1 MISHLLHIVVAFAV
15 SALVVP
21 VVRRVATLRG
31 IGDHPGERKVN
42 VRFIPRMGGV
52 GIIVGTA
59 AAVVLDATFG
69 SRAIAG
75 MPETTGIALSL
86 GLIVALGAY
95 DDVRG
100 VGSLGKLSVQILAA
114 SFVITGGLMVHQIR
128 VPFVDPIPLG
138 ILALPVTLL
147 WLVGITNAVNLID
160 GLDGL
165 AAGVSAVAAATFAVL
180 GMYAGNDAVVVLSL
194 ALVGA
199 CGGFLVFN
207 FHPATIF
214 MGDTGSL
221 FLGFFLATI
230 SLMLMSG
237 SGGPSGLSSSLV
249 LPVMVLAVPI
259 VDTSIAFFRRIRKG
273 MHPLKPDKEHI
284 HHRLM
289 DLGLTHRQTVVMTYT
304 AAALLGT
311 MALFTARLDAMYGLV
326 LLVISFGAIYAGVR
340 RLGYVEEMAARSGDP
355 RPPIQPLSI
364 ARIIDRAFL
373 LTGDTVALVAAFLI
387 SYWFRFHSGWLP
399 PDGFVSLE
407 TYLISPGMLI
417 LVVGWLALFWLA
429 GLYDIPWDVSRVD
442 YVFSILKASIV
453 GTAVLFVFTFDPDT
467 PTFGGRVT
475 ALVYG
480 ATIAST
486 VSLMRMAIVSFER
499 HLQILGFRRRNTLI
513 AGTLPSARDLLEEIR
528 LRPGLQYGVVGFVER
543 SPRSGTFEGYP
554 VLGSYLDIPELV
566 RRMNVEEI
574 LIVAGLESR
583 EEILDVVTRCD
594 GIVPAVKVAATDAE
608 VLSGFRTEE
617 IVGHPLM
624 RLFPLNMVRWQWGVK
639 RLIDVAVSVV
649 VLVPLLPVWA
659 VVGLL
664 IKLDSRGPILFR
676 QERVGKKGRAF
687 RLYKFRSMVTD
698 AEKETGPVWATPDD
712 KRVTRLGRF
721 IRRYRIDEVPQ
732 FINVLKGEMS
742 LVGPRPERPYF
753 VDQLEREVVFYRR
766 RLLVRPGITGW
777 AQVKH
782 RYDTS
787 LDDVR
792 KKITYDLYY
801 LENMSLTLDLKIMLR
816 TFFVALSGRGTH

>member
-1 MISHLLHIVVAFAV
+1 MPLILHIVVAFVV
-15 SALVVP
+15 SAIVVP
-21 VVRRVATLRG
+21 LVRRVATHRG

-52 GIIVGTA
+52 GIIAGTTA
-59 AAVVLDATFG
+59 AVLLESVVGQRNLVAL
-69 SRAIAG
+69 
-75 MPETTGIALSL
+75 PEMTGITLAL
-86 GLIVALGAY
+86 GLVVALGVY
-95 DDVRG
+95 DDIRG
-100 VGSLGKLSVQILAA
+100 VGSIGKLSVQILAA
-114 SFVITGGLMVHQIR
+114 SFVITGGLMVHQVR
-128 VPFVDPIPLG
+128 VPFLEPIPLG
-138 ILALPVTLL
+138 MFALPVTLL

-165 AAGVSAVAAATFAVL
+165 AAGVSAVAAATFAAL
-180 GMYAGNDAVVVLSL
+180 GLFVGNEPVVLFSL
-194 ALVGA
+194 ALLGA
-199 CGGFLVFN
+199 CVGFLVYN

-221 FLGFFLATI
+221 FLGFLLATI
-230 SLMLMSG
+230 SLMLMNSAPSLSG
-237 SGGPSGLSSSLV
+237 PTLSLIVPV
-249 LPVMVLAVPI
+249 LVLAVPI

-289 DLGLTHRQTVVMTYT
+289 DLGLTHRQTVVMTY
-304 AAALLGT
+304 AAAAVLGM
-311 MALFTARLDAMYGLV
+311 MALFMSSLDAMYGVV
-326 LLVISFGAIYAGVR
+326 LLVLAVSGLYAGIR
-340 RLGYVEEMAARSGDP
+340 RLGYVEEMAARSGES

-373 LTGDTVALVAAFLI
+373 LCGDAVALVAAFLL
-387 SYWFRFHSGWLP
+387 SYWFRFHSGWIL
-399 PDGFVSLE
+399 PDGFVPLE

-417 LVVGWLALFWLA
+417 LVVGWLSLFWLA

-442 YVFSILKASIV
+442 YVFAILKASVV
-453 GTAVLFVFTFDPDT
+453 GTAALFIFTFDPET
-467 PTFGGRVT
+467 PTVGGRLT

-480 ATIAST
+480 STIAMT
-486 VSLMRMAIVSFER
+486 VSVMRMAIVSFER
-499 HLQILGFRRRNTLI
+499 HLQILGFRRRNTVI
-513 AGTLPSARDLLEEIR
+513 AGTLPSAQELLEEIR
-528 LRPGLQYGVVGFVER
+528 RRPGLQYQVVGFVER
-543 SPRSGTFEGYP
+543 APRTDVYEGYP
-554 VLGSYLDIPELV
+554 VLGSYLDIPEIV
-566 RRMNVEEI
+566 RTMNVEEI

-583 EEILDVVTRCD
+583 EEILDIVSRCD
-594 GIVPAVKVAATDAE
+594 GIVPSVKVAATDAE

-639 RLIDVAVSVV
+639 RLVDVVVSLI
-649 VLVPLLPVWA
+649 VLVPLLPFWC
-659 VVGLL
+659 VVGIL
-664 IKLDSRGPILFR
+664 IKLDSRGPVLFK
-676 QERVGKKGRAF
+676 QERVGKKGRLF

-698 AEKETGPVWATPDD
+698 AEKETGPVWAVPDD
-712 KRVTRLGRF
+712 KRVTRLGRI
-721 IRRYRIDEVPQ
+721 IRRFRIDEVPQ

-753 VDQLEREVVFYRR
+753 VNQLEQEVVFYRR

-816 TFFVALSGRGTH
+816 TVFVALSGRGTH

>member
-1 MISHLLHIVVAFAV
+1 MTHLLHIASAFLV

-21 VVRRVATLRG
+21 IVRRIAARQG

-42 VRFIPRMGGV
+42 VRFIPRMGGL
-52 GIIVGTA
+52 GIIAGTM
-59 AAVVLDATFG
+59 AAVLLDSLFG
-69 SRAIAG
+69 NRAFVGFTPA
-75 MPETTGIALSL
+75 TGIALAL
-86 GLIVALGAY
+86 GLVVVLGAY
-95 DDVRG
+95 DDIRG

-114 SFVITGGLMVHQIR
+114 SFVITGGLMIHQIR
-128 VPFVDPIPLG
+128 LPFIEPIPLG
-138 ILALPVTLL
+138 MFALPVTLL
-147 WLVGITNAVNLID
+147 WLVGVTNAVNLID

-165 AAGVSAVAAATFAVL
+165 AAGVSAVAAATFAAL
-180 GMYAGNDAVVVLSL
+180 GLHAGHEAAVVLSL
-194 ALVGA
+194 ALLG
-199 CGGFLVFN
+199 GSIGFLVYN
-207 FHPATIF
+207 FHPASIF

-221 FLGFFLATI
+221 FLGFLLATI
-230 SLMLMSG
+230 SLMLMQE
-237 SGGPSGLSSSLV
+237 GPTAGLGSSLII
-249 LPVMVLAVPI
+249 PVVVLAVPI
-259 VDTSIAFFRRIRKG
+259 IDTSIAFFRRVRKG

-289 DLGLTHRQTVVMTYT
+289 DLGLTHRQTVVITY
-304 AAALLGT
+304 AAATVLGVSAFS
-311 MALFTARLDAMYGLV
+311 MSRLDAMYGLV
-326 LLVISFGAIYAGVR
+326 ILALAAGAIYAGIR
-340 RLGYVEEMAARSGDP
+340 RLGYVEEMAARLGES
-355 RPPIQPLSI
+355 RPPIRPLSI

-373 LTGDTVALVAAFLI
+373 VAGDLVALVAAFLL
-387 SYWFRFHSGWLP
+387 SYWFRFHSGWLN

-417 LVVGWLALFWLA
+417 LVVGWAMLFWLA

-442 YVFSILKASIV
+442 YVFSIVKTVAV
-453 GTAVLFVFTFDPDT
+453 GTLALFVFTLDPET
-467 PTFGGRVT
+467 PTVGGRLT

-480 ATIAST
+480 ATIAFT
-486 VSLMRMAIVSFER
+486 VAVMRMAIVTFER
-499 HLQILGFRRRNTLI
+499 HLQILGYRRRNTVI
-513 AGTLPSARDLLEEIR
+513 AGTLPTARDLLEEIR
-528 LRPGLQYGVVGFVER
+528 RRPGLQYHVVGFVER
-543 SPRSGTFEGYP
+543 SPRSGSFEDFP
-554 VLGSYLDIPELV
+554 VLGSYQDIPEIV
-566 RRMNVEEI
+566 RTMNVEEI

-583 EEILDVVTRCD
+583 EEILDIVSRCE

-639 RLIDVAVSVV
+639 RLVDIIISLI
-649 VLVPLLPVWA
+649 VLVPLLPLWLI
-659 VVGLL
+659 VGIL
-664 IKLDSRGPILFR
+664 IKLDSPGPMLFK

-687 RLYKFRSMVTD
+687 RVYKFRSMIAD
-698 AEKETGPVWATPDD
+698 AERETGPVWASPDD
-712 KRVTRLGRF
+712 KRVTRIGRF
-721 IRRYRIDEVPQ
+721 IRRFRIDEVPQ
-732 FINVLKGEMS
+732 FLNVLRGEMS

-753 VDQLEREVVFYRR
+753 VQQLEQEVVFYRR

-816 TFFVALSGRGTH
+816 TVFVALSGRGTH